1 MNTARP
7 YQSKAVDW
15 TFDRWQALRK
25 LCLVA
30 PTGAGKTVIAEFIAR
45 RILDSSH
52 RVVFFAHK
60 RELVKQT
67 ARRFEKAFPGLVG
80 MVMADEPLSPSCPI
94 QVVSIQ
100 TCTKRDF
107 WPEAEFVM
115 LDECFPA
122 GTLID
127 GVPIERVCPGD
138 TVECVDHETGCVSAK
153 KVVRTFERWSHHLV
167 RIECEGSV
175 VECTGNHPFF
185 VKGEGYVQAKDLVP
199 GDLCAVWQD
208 VRGTEEQGGQRSD
221 HLLRR
226 VSQQDA
232 LGAHGSY
239 QPRPRERSDDRAQ
252 PDATGEGA
260 QPCVSLA
267 QGDWPQACGSRRER
281 HGLDAIPVSST
292 CGARPDVESGAR
304 GSDEEA
310 AKVGIPALLQ
320 AGSSAAG
327 CDDWC
332 GTGGGK
338 PRNARPADA
347 GQEKGRALVWARVDR
362 VAHQEQGR
370 PVRVY
375 NLEVEGTHTY
385 FANGFLVHNC
395 HHYAADE
402 WKVVDEKYPSAKFVG
417 LTATP
422 ARQDGVA
429 LSIFEDLYVVANY
442 SELLAEG
449 FLANCKAFQPPNI
462 LKNGLAQDPLKAW
475 QLYNQKRH
483 TTFAFGRSVKYCAK
497 QVELFKAAG
506 IPTAQISY
514 QTPSRERDYIL
525 ECAGLGKILVL
536 WSDTALTEGVDIT
549 RAKCA
554 LFARQFLHATPYLQ
568 AGGRVLR
575 PWKNETAIIIDLCGS
590 TLIHGLPTEDR
601 TYSLDGKG
609 IQRTSV
615 TPLKNCPKCGAT
627 IIAAYQDCPEC
638 GFHFATAEQRA
649 PKIWDL
655 ELREVYLG
663 DKTAPDKKH
672 GEWMRLLAFSSER
685 GWGVSWALRE
695 YHKLFADTPDM
706 TVISFE
712 RRHEEFVQLRAF
724 AKSRGFKP
732 GWAAVRW
739 KQMFGSW
746 PPKQWSD
753 AA

>member
-1 MNTARP
+1 MNEARP
-7 YQSKAVDW
+7 YQSKSVDW
-15 TFDRWQALRK
+15 TFERWQALRK
-25 LCLVA
+25 LCLIA

-45 RILDSSH
+45 RILELGGH
-52 RVVFFAHK
+52 VVFFAHK

-80 MVMADEPLSPSCPI
+80 MVMADEPLAPSRPI

-107 WPEAEFVM
+107 WPAAEFVI
-115 LDECFPA
+115 LDE
-122 GTLID
+122 
-127 GVPIERVCPGD
+127 
-138 TVECVDHETGCVSAK
+138 
-153 KVVRTFERWSHHLV
+153 
-167 RIECEGSV
+167 
-175 VECTGNHPFF
+175 
-185 VKGEGYVQAKDLVP
+185 
-199 GDLCAVWQD
+199 
-208 VRGTEEQGGQRSD
+208 
-221 HLLRR
+221 
-226 VSQQDA
+226 
-232 LGAHGSY
+232 
-239 QPRPRERSDDRAQ
+239 
-252 PDATGEGA
+252 
-260 QPCVSLA
+260 
-267 QGDWPQACGSRRER
+267 
-281 HGLDAIPVSST
+281 
-292 CGARPDVESGAR
+292 
-304 GSDEEA
+304 
-310 AKVGIPALLQ
+310 
-320 AGSSAAG
+320 
-327 CDDWC
+327 
-332 GTGGGK
+332 
-338 PRNARPADA
+338 
-347 GQEKGRALVWARVDR
+347 
-362 VAHQEQGR
+362 
-370 PVRVY
+370 
-375 NLEVEGTHTY
+375 
-385 FANGFLVHNC
+385 C

-402 WKVVDEKYPSAKFVG
+402 WKIVDQKYPEASFVG

-442 SELLAEG
+442 SELLTGG

-475 QLYNQKRH
+475 QLYNPKRH

-497 QVELFKAAG
+497 QVELFKIAG

-536 WSDTALTEGVDIT
+536 WSDTALTEGVDIA

-554 LFARQFLHATPYLQ
+554 LFARQFQHATPYLQ

-575 PWKNETAIIIDLCGS
+575 PWQSETAIIIDLCGS

-638 GFHFATAEQRA
+638 GYHFATAEQRA

-663 DKTAPDKKH
+663 DKTAPDKKLA
-672 GEWMRLLAFSSER
+672 EWQRLLTFSSER
-685 GWGVSWALRE
+685 GWGVSFALRE
-695 YHKLFADTPDM
+695 YHKLFSDTPDM
-706 TVISFE
+706 SLVSFE
-712 RRHEEFVQLRAF
+712 RRHEEFQQLRAF

-739 KQMFGSW
+739 KQMFGTW
-746 PPKQWSD
+746 PPKQWSE